1 MARRARLAVV
11 ALLAATAAGGW
22 LGDAGAQTAEDGKGI
37 FQAQCSSC
45 HTIGGGDLVGPD
57 LAGVTARRDR
67 AWLERF
73 IQVPDQVLAEG
84 DPVAAELL
92 QKYNGVAMPSL
103 GLSDD
108 EVASLIAYLEAEGGA
123 APPAEAAPTETVSA
137 SQDAGA
143 EPAPVAL
150 APGDADKGKSLFT
163 GAERF
168 EDGGPPCMSCH
179 SIAGIGALGGGALG
193 PDLTGAYA
201 KYGGAQGLSSVLAT
215 LPFPTMVPVFDGQPL
230 TAQEQADLVSFLA
243 EAAEADRPGWA
254 IGKLLLLSF
263 GSAAVLTAL
272 ALVAWR
278 SRLVAVRR
286 SLVKRSRPRR
296 K

>member
-1 MARRARLAVV
+1 VAV
-11 ALLAATAAGGW
+11 AGGW
-22 LGDAGAQTAEDGKGI
+22 LGDARAGKAEDGKGI
-37 FQAQCSSC
+37 FQAQCASC

-84 DPVAAELL
+84 DPVAADLL

-108 EVASLIAYLEAEGGA
+108 EVASLIAYLEAESGG
-123 APPAEAAPTETVSA
+123 APPAETAPGATTPAEGSPLPAA
-137 SQDAGA
+137 
-143 EPAPVAL
+143 
-150 APGDADKGKSLFT
+150 GDADTGKSLFT

-193 PDLTGAYA
+193 PDLTGAYT
-201 KYGGAQGLSSVLAT
+201 KYGGAQGVSSVLAT
-215 LPFPTMVPVFDGQPL
+215 LPFPTMVPVFDGRPL
-230 TAQEQADLVSFLA
+230 RAQEQADLVAFLA
-243 EAAEADRPGWA
+243 EAAEAERPGSA
-254 IGKLLLLSF
+254 IGKLVLLSF
-263 GSAAVLTAL
+263 GGAAALTAL

-278 SRLVAVRR
+278 SRLVGVRR

>member
-1 MARRARLAVV
+1 LSRRARLAV
-11 ALLAATAAGGW
+11 LAALAAAVAGAW
-22 LGDAGAQTAEDGKGI
+22 LGDAGAGTAEDGKGI
-37 FQAQCSSC
+37 YQAQCASC

-92 QKYNGVAMPSL
+92 QKYNGVPMPSL
-103 GLSDD
+103 GLTDD
-108 EVASLIAYLEAEGGA
+108 QVASLIAYLEAEGGA
-123 APPAEAAPTETVSA
+123 APPAEAAPAATVPA
-137 SQDAGA
+137 SQEAAA
-143 EPAPVAL
+143 EPAPAAL
-150 APGDADKGKSLFT
+150 APGDADTGKSLFT

-201 KYGGAQGLSSVLAT
+201 KYGDAQGLSSVLAT
-215 LPFPTMVPVFDGQPL
+215 LPFPTMVPVFDGRPL
-230 TAQEQADLVSFLA
+230 TAQEQADLVAFLA

-263 GSAAVLTAL
+263 GSAAALTAV